1 MEYSP
6 IWHILLAQRF
16 SSFCTETLGR
26 FKQTNI
32 SVSIIGTSWLGIA
45 KNWMSKYPNQ
55 LLGLSL
61 SLFLFPSQYLFLTWT
76 APSLVHGLGFMNNSH
91 SICILR
97 RPDTLKASN
106 ALNSLGVPGVKQEVD
121 YGAEARPQLGIA
133 MPSLVKNHGDRKSVR
148 GQSRKRSMN
157 RKLRL

>member
-1 MEYSP
+1 MP
-6 IWHILLAQRF
+6 
-16 SSFCTETLGR
+16 
-26 FKQTNI
+26 
-32 SVSIIGTSWLGIA
+32 
-45 KNWMSKYPNQ
+45 KYPNQ

-76 APSLVHGLGFMNNSH
+76 ASSLVHGLGFMNNSH

-157 RKLRL
+157 RKLRLQQSRSFRILKHDGRTFLRLVRGN